1 MTIAGE
7 PGGEAGWIGNWSPGI
22 GDPTVIGWVTVVAYA
37 GAAFLCWRAFRRL
50 SLAAAPGGADLRD
63 TGQRPSGGVL
73 LLAPLAALAGAKG
86 ALAALS
92 RRDRLRA
99 LWLVLALALALLGIN
114 KQLDL
119 QTALTELA
127 RRLAISSDL
136 YEIRRPIQLA
146 FILLIAL
153 LGLAAF
159 RVVLRLA
166 RGELRRLRLALGG
179 LLFLLCFV
187 VIRAASFHHVDAL
200 IGSDIGGFKFNWIL
214 ELGGLLLVTVGAY
227 REARNV

>member
-1 MTIAGE
+1 VTVPGDAG
-7 PGGEAGWIGNWSPGI
+7 GDGGWIGNWSPGI
-22 GDPTVIGWVTVVAYA
+22 GDPTVVGWVTVVAYA
-37 GAAFLCWRAFRRL
+37 VAALLCWRAFRRL
-50 SLAAAPGGADLRD
+50 SSAGAPEEDGSIAGRQL
-63 TGQRPSGGVL
+63 SGGVL
-73 LLAPLAALAGAKG
+73 LVALLVALAGAKG
-86 ALAALS
+86 PLGALS

-99 LWLVLALALALLGIN
+99 LWLVLAVVLALLGIN
-114 KQLDL
+114 KQLDV
-119 QTALTELA
+119 QTAFTEIGRQLV
-127 RRLAISSDL
+127 ISWDL
-136 YEIRRPIQLA
+136 YEVRRPMQVV

-187 VIRAASFHHVDAL
+187 VIRAASFHHVDLL
-200 IGSDIGGFKFNWIL
+200 IGSDIGGFKMNWLL
-214 ELGGLLLVTVGAY
+214 ELGGISLVAVGAY